1 MKFPIFRNM
10 VLGTLL
16 GAIIVGVGSQVLLSA
31 EAEDTTPEPE
41 KKAIE
46 VLDASDLAENTSE
59 LIAYGIVE
67 AVQDSPLVFQV
78 NGTVEALYVKAG
90 DFVEEGQAIALL
102 DNAALKAQVDQASAG
117 YDAMYNTYKSI
128 EAGAPDY
135 SIASARSNMEIAE
148 ETLESL
154 KDARDG
160 LEQIGEDTSELD
172 LQIFIQEEILDQSFY
187 GYQLAVSGATDTEL
201 AAQWAMVEQA
211 AAGLDGII
219 ATYNETVLRAPFAG
233 EVSSLTLKKG
243 DEIAPGQ
250 PVGIIV
256 NRDNVEV
263 VTYLSGKDAKTISV
277 HNNVNIGGGYS
288 GEVIGIS
295 SIVDEYTKKRKV
307 RVRLDVLGSLIVGE
321 TVQMRF
327 NQDTAPLV
335 TLVPLSA
342 VIFDDDAEYVLVY
355 KGGVLEQVEVTTQK
369 LRGDYIEI
377 FKMPLLDI
385 AADVSGLREGQEV
398 NLTK

>member
-10 VLGTLL
+10 FLGVLL
-16 GAIIVGVGSQVLLSA
+16 GAAILGVGSKALLSA
-31 EAEDTTPEPE
+31 EADEPIAE
-41 KKAIE
+41 APIKTIE
-46 VLDASDLAENTSE
+46 VLDASDLAKNTSS
-59 LIAYGIVE
+59 LIAYGVVE
-67 AVQDSPLVFQV
+67 AVQDSPLAFQV
-78 NGTVEALYVKAG
+78 NGTVETLYVKAG

-102 DNAALKAQVDQASAG
+102 ENDVMKAQVEQAAAG

-135 SIASARSNMEIAE
+135 SIASARSNMLIAE
-148 ETLESL
+148 ETLDSL
-154 KDARDG
+154 VDTRET
-160 LEQIGEDTSELD
+160 LEDMGQDTSEID
-172 LQIFIQEEILDQSFY
+172 LQIFIQEEILDQTYY
-187 GYQLAVSGATDTEL
+187 GYQLAISGASDTEL

-211 AAGLDGII
+211 AAGLDSII

-233 EVSSLTLKKG
+233 EVTTLSLKKG
-243 DEIAPGQ
+243 DVIMPGQ

-263 VTYLSGKDAKTISV
+263 VTYLSGKDAETISV
-277 HNNVNIGGGYS
+277 HNNVNIDNGYS

-295 SIVDEYTKKRKV
+295 SRVDDMTKKRKV

-321 TVQMRF
+321 TVEMRF
-327 NQDTAPLV
+327 EQDAGSLV

-342 VIFDDDAEYVLVY
+342 VVFDGDAEYVLVY
-355 KGGVLEQVEVTTQK
+355 KDGVLEQVEVTTQK

-377 FKMPLLDI
+377 FKMPSLNI